1 MHVGGPILRTVA
13 PVNKNSSST
22 EKIAL
27 SRPLFRGRA
36 DVYPR
41 RFESRATGKS
51 GYAPTC
57 ANEWARGVC
66 EKPRVREDL
75 TDTRYPYIVMS

>member
-1 MHVGGPILRTVA
+1 MHVGGRILWTLA
-13 PVNKNSSST
+13 PVNKDSSST

-27 SRPLFRGRA
+27 SRSLFRGRA

-51 GYAPTC
+51 GYAPAC
-57 ANEWARGVC
+57 ANESARGIC
-66 EKPRVREDL
+66 EKRRVCQDL